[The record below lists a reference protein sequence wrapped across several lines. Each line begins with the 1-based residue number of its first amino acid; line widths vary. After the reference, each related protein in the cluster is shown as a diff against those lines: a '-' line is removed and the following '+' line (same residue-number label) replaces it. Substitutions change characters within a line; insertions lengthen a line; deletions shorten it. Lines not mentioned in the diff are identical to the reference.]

1 MIILHREGSSSSGEK
16 IGHGKWEREVKLKSG
31 EMERHREVERENEN
45 LAMKRVVVVEVVV
58 DTVFPSETRW
68 R

>member
-1 MIILHREGSSSSGEK
+1 
-16 IGHGKWEREVKLKSG
+16 
-31 EMERHREVERENEN
+31 MERHREVERENEN